1 MTSRLL
7 SRLESDIRG
16 APDALTADCLRCERA
31 AYLARLGDGAAAA
44 KELADV
50 QRRHAAR
57 PDAAVS
63 GWVHFAQ
70 ALVDHFGSQAPQSQ
84 ERMKRAHALGTA
96 AGVRSLQA
104 FSAAWLGQFDY
115 RAMRPEP
122 MARYAALALE
132 LAAPEH
138 HAARSRASLV
148 VAQAYHDGGLFE
160 RARPW
165 YDAAHRHATKDGDDT
180 TLSAIMSNKTSLH
193 IVELQQLEGFGMP
206 QGAPAIQARA
216 SVESHARFEAA
227 FGISSLSERSPMLHA
242 QAHTLLGDTDQALAL
257 FERHLDAA
265 LTQGMDCIEGNL
277 RADRAWCRLRD
288 RQLPA
293 ARADAELAEQ
303 ALLRPCSLSDR
314 AAAHD
319 RLRQV
324 FDEFGDEPRAQRHAA
339 LAHQAWGEYR
349 ALQVR
354 MVDAMDRAL
363 DGRGPA

>member
-44 KELADV
+44 KALADV

-70 ALVDHFGSQAPQSQ
+70 ALVDHYGNQAPQSHD
-84 ERMKRAHALGTA
+84 RMKRAHALASA
-96 AGVRSLQA
+96 AGLRPLEA
-104 FSAAWLGQFDY
+104 LSAAWLSQFDY
-115 RAMRPEP
+115 RAMRLEP
-122 MARYAALALE
+122 MARYAASALE
-132 LAAPEH
+132 LAAPQH

-165 YDAAHRHATKDGDDT
+165 YDAAHRHATTDGDDT
-180 TLSAIMSNKTSLH
+180 MLSAIMSNKTSLH
-193 IVELQQLEGFGMP
+193 IVALQQTEGCGLP
-206 QGAPAIQARA
+206 QGAAAAHARA
-216 SVESHARFEAA
+216 SVESTARFDAA
-227 FGISSLSERSPMLHA
+227 FGISSLSELSPMLHA
-242 QAHTLLGDTDQALAL
+242 QALTLLGETEQALAL

-265 LTQGMDCIEGNL
+265 LAQGMDCIEGNL
-277 RADRAWCRLRD
+277 RADRAWCRLR
-288 RQLPA
+288 QGQAAA
-293 ARADAELAEQ
+293 ARADAELAER

-314 AAAHD
+314 AAARD

-324 FDEFGDEPRAQRHAA
+324 FEAFGDAPGAQHQAA
-339 LAHQAWGEYR
+339 LATQAWGEYR
-349 ALQVR
+349 ALQAR
-354 MVDAMDRAL
+354 MVEVMDRAL
-363 DGRGPA
+363 EGRRPS